1 MGDEKA
7 NNAAASPDKAEN
19 SESRDK
25 SEDGI
30 EGENRERKQSAES
43 ESGAL
48 SGESK
53 QDNANGVEADDEKSG
68 GSEGGKIGEK
78 ADGIESELKQEE
90 NGGTTD
96 NPTDFSPSVLVTKES
111 DSQKELSDVE
121 VENGAPSSTGVVSTM

>member
-1 MGDEKA
+1 MG
-7 NNAAASPDKAEN
+7 
-19 SESRDK
+19 
-25 SEDGI
+25 
-30 EGENRERKQSAES
+30 ERKQNAES

-53 QDNANGVEADDEKSG
+53 QEDASGVEADDEKSG

-78 ADGIESELKQEE
+78 ADGIESELKQDE

-111 DSQKELSDVE
+111 DSQKELSDGE
-121 VENGAPSSTGVVSTM
+121 VENGAPSSTGVVSTMDQGSTETTKNNEANRQDELTAENEIEK